1 MVATFRPYLIMLAAP
16 VDVGHAARNH
26 CIYLRPNSASLPVL
40 FTLTKA
46 RPCRSPRWALIS
58 LCIIDSGARPP
69 DLPLIHGRRSARSF
83 AHAKRNSRSAS
94 VQANSIPTLCHA
106 APAGLACQM
115 HDQEYHT
122 PTREGERK
130 QVQTR
135 GAVPG
140 RGSEK
145 YLQYWNSQGMTKE
158 VIFTFVWF
166 ALVGAWEPRP

>member
-1 MVATFRPYLIMLAAP
+1 MEHAPVPTFRCLSFNNDKAIGRIPVFLVGALSVLHMVATFRPYLIMLAAP

-115 HDQEYHT
+115 
-122 PTREGERK
+122 
-130 QVQTR
+130 
-135 GAVPG
+135 
-140 RGSEK
+140 
-145 YLQYWNSQGMTKE
+145 
-158 VIFTFVWF
+158 
-166 ALVGAWEPRP
+166 